1 MDKVIIRKGIKKD
14 IKEMA
19 RIFREEYAKK
29 PWNEKW
35 TEKNSIKKIKNYFNN
50 KYKIYVC
57 EIDKK
62 IVGFI
67 VTDTFVWASGKEGF
81 IDQIIISEKYQG
93 KGIGKTLLEKTEDYF
108 RKKGIK
114 EIILYTNIKS
124 NAVGFYKGRGYKQGD
139 MVIYSKKLK

>member
-1 MDKVIIRKGIKKD
+1 MDKVIIRKGTKKD

-50 KYKIYVC
+50 KHRTYVC
-57 EIDKK
+57 EIDKET
-62 IVGFI
+62 VGFI
-67 VTDTFVWASGKEGF
+67 IIDTFVWASGKEGF
-81 IDQIIISEKYQG
+81 IDQIIVSEKYQG
-93 KGIGKTLLEKTEDYF
+93 KGIGKTLFEKAEDYF

-114 EIILYTNIKS
+114 GVTLYTNVKS
-124 NAVGFYKGRGYKQGD
+124 NAAGFYERRGYKQGD